1 MNPSYRYV
9 VFPPSKQQPGKQ
21 PTVEEVTQLNAW
33 AKQTKSRYA
42 AGVSADHG
50 GLVLAFEAPSFDAA
64 LSSRGPL
71 ADLVQRW
78 HGRGGVVLEKH
89 PFIKNLE
96 ALQPT
101 YGGFDHHLVERRTE
115 PTLKRKQLAAQEA
128 LGRAGLRLQHVLQRN
143 SALQQ
148 LAVGVPYALI
158 ALGTLLVILLG
169 FHLSSRL
176 TSAAGERRRETI
188 ERVAEDALQEDLS
201 RQPRESR

>member
-1 MNPSYRYV
+1 MNPAYRYV
-9 VFPPSKQQPGKQ
+9 VFPPSKQ
-21 PTVEEVTQLNAW
+21 PTVEEVAQLRQW
-33 AKQTKSRYA
+33 AKQAKSRYA
-42 AGVSADHG
+42 VGVSGDHG

-89 PFIKNLE
+89 PFIKNPE
-96 ALQPT
+96 ALQPA
-101 YGGFDHHLVERRTE
+101 YGGFDHQIIERRSE
-115 PTLKRKQLAAQEA
+115 PALKRKQLAAQEA

-143 SALQQ
+143 SALQR
-148 LAVGVPYALI
+148 LAVSVPYALI

-176 TSAAGERRRETI
+176 TNAAGERRHETI
-188 ERVAEDALQEDLS
+188 ERVAGDALHEELS
-201 RQPRESR
+201 RQQSEAQ

>member
-1 MNPSYRYV
+1 MNPSYRYITL
-9 VFPPSKQQPGKQ
+9 PPGKQ
-21 PTVEEVTQLNAW
+21 PTIEEVAQLRQW

-42 AGVSADHG
+42 VGVSGDHG
-50 GLVLAFEAPSFDAA
+50 GLVLAFEAPGFDAA
-64 LSSRGPL
+64 LSSRGLL

-78 HGRGGVVLEKH
+78 HGRGALVLEKH
-89 PFIKNLE
+89 SFIKNPD

-101 YGGFDHHLVERRTE
+101 YGGFDHQVVERRTE
-115 PTLKRKQLAAQEA
+115 PTLKRKQLSAQEA

-158 ALGTLLVILLG
+158 ALGTLLIILLG

-176 TSAAGERRRETI
+176 TNAAGERRRETI

-201 RQPRESR
+201 RQQRKSR